1 MSAAPCPAGGCRVNG
16 SIAMPATGLFSAEL
30 TESEAA
36 LRVFLAAAG
45 LVLAGF
51 LLLLLTIR
59 WWRSTRPEPPALG
72 PLEVMG
78 DRKWS
83 ASAESERRRLIEE
96 FRPVGAEPSNRFVE
110 PEPIDLSVLA
120 RDAPATF
127 DDLREPMDDP
137 EALEVATAA
146 ALHAEPVDLGEPE
159 RVDEADEPVD
169 LGEPA
174 VMNETV
180 EPVELGEPEL
190 VDEAVEPGVMDEA
203 VDETVA
209 MTTPA
214 AQPLPAPSGA
224 RESSDLDH
232 DQDVRHGLG
241 ETEAMLSPEQPVSPS
256 AGT

>member
-159 RVDEADEPVD
+159 PLDEADEPVD

>member
-1 MSAAPCPAGGCRVNG
+1 MSAGPCPAGGCRVNG
-16 SIAMPATGLFSAEL
+16 SIAMPATGFFSAEL

-45 LVLAGF
+45 LVLAGL
-51 LLLLLTIR
+51 LLLLLTVK

-78 DRKWS
+78 DRRWS
-83 ASAESERRRLIEE
+83 ASADSERRRLIEE

-110 PEPIDLSVLA
+110 PEPVDLSVLA

-127 DDLREPMDDP
+127 DDLREPLDDP

-146 ALHAEPVDLGEPE
+146 AHHAEPVDLGERE
-159 RVDEADEPVD
+159 LVDEAAEPVVMD
-169 LGEPA
+169 EAAEP
-174 VMNETV
+174 VVTDETV
-180 EPVELGEPEL
+180 EPV
-190 VDEAVEPGVMDEA
+190 VTDEAA
-203 VDETVA
+203 DETVA

-224 RESSDLDH
+224 QESSDLDH
-232 DQDVRHGLG
+232 DEDVRHDRA
-241 ETEAMLSPEQPVSPS
+241 ETEAMLFPEQPVSPT